1 MTSCIS
7 KQCLKSSLSG
17 CSLSFGK
24 AGSSLLCGLFS
35 SCGDRGY
42 SLYVVCRLLAETT
55 SLVSEL
61 GLRGMCGLQWSQHVG
76 SVVAAPRLQSP
87 GSAVVA
93 AQAQSLCRMWDLLD
107 PGIEPVSPALA
118 GGFFTREALVRLF
131 LLSFS
136 LFQFVDCQFC
146 QFYCVVLRI
155 VHNLSYTL
163 PENKIIL
170 LFLF

>member
-35 SCGDRGY
+35 SCGDRGH

-61 GLRGMCGLQWSQHVG
+61 ELRGMCGLQWSQHVG
-76 SVVAAPRLQSP
+76 SVVAAPRLWSP
-87 GSAVVA
+87 GSAVAARGLSSCGSQALEPGLSSCCCTGLVA
-93 AQAQSLCRMWDLLD
+93 LQNVGSSWPRDWTC
-107 PGIEPVSPALA
+107 VSCTGRWILYQGSPHA
-118 GGFFTREALVRLF
+118 
-131 LLSFS
+131 S
-136 LFQFVDCQFC
+136 LF
-146 QFYCVVLRI
+146 
-155 VHNLSYTL
+155 
-163 PENKIIL
+163 II
-170 LFLF
+170 F